1 MTLRD
6 ALYRGLRISNDVR
19 AVRRGKVGKRIV
31 RRVLG
36 RLSGRA
42 IGRLTR

>member
-1 MTLRD
+1 MSFRNVAYKTL
-6 ALYRGLRISNDVR
+6 ALSNDMR
-19 AVRRGKVGKRIV
+19 AIRRGRVGKRIV
-31 RRVLG
+31 RRILG